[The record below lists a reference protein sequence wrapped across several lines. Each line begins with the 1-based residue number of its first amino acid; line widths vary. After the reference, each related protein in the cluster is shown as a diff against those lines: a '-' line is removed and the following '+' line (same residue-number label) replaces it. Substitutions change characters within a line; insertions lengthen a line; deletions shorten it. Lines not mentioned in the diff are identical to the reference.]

1 MSSLQVEVA
10 QPQDESTTTAPA
22 AAPQPVAM
30 GWWLLLPAILI
41 CMDLLRLRVKL
52 LFTPLPV
59 YDFMIYWS
67 AGHLFLSGANPYS
80 ATAIYGLERSIGWSY
95 MQPMTLLYPP
105 WALPFVVPLG
115 MLPFWTAHFVWLAVS
130 LVLEVVSA
138 IALWRYFG
146 GEKSKQWIALILFA
160 TFLPLGAAEH
170 MGQITPLILAGLTV
184 FLFLLRR
191 QRYLLAGACLLAVGL
206 KPHLLYLVL
215 LALLLWII
223 QNKRWSLALSA
234 IFFYACS
241 TFAAIAFNH
250 NVLNCFHGTVSAAM
264 DFPCGVGGV
273 LRSIF
278 GMQHRW
284 LQFLPTAIGTAWFA
298 HYWIRN
304 RLRWTWEEHLP
315 LLLLVSLGTAPY
327 AWADDYILALPAF
340 IALAVAI
347 SRTRTDWLVASGLY
361 LVVQYFISNVVGIG
375 SQAWMVTA
383 NLLWLVLYLIGT
395 ASVARAEG
403 ATVVQQ
409 QHLSIFRRSRPTD

>member
-1 MSSLQVEVA
+1 
-10 QPQDESTTTAPA
+10 
-22 AAPQPVAM
+22 
-30 GWWLLLPAILI
+30 
-41 CMDLLRLRVKL
+41 
-52 LFTPLPV
+52 
-59 YDFMIYWS
+59 
-67 AGHLFLSGANPYS
+67 
-80 ATAIYGLERSIGWSY
+80 
-95 MQPMTLLYPP
+95 
-105 WALPFVVPLG
+105 

-130 LVLEVVSA
+130 LILEVVSA

-146 GEKSKQWIALILFA
+146 GERSKQWIALILFA

-215 LALLLWII
+215 LALLLWTI
-223 QNKRWSLALSA
+223 QNKRWPLALSA

-241 TFAAIAFNH
+241 TLAAIAFNH

-298 HYWIRN
+298 RYWIRN

-347 SRTRTDWLVASGLY
+347 SRTRTDWLIASGLY

-409 QHLSIFRRSRPTD
+409 HHLSIFRRSRPTN